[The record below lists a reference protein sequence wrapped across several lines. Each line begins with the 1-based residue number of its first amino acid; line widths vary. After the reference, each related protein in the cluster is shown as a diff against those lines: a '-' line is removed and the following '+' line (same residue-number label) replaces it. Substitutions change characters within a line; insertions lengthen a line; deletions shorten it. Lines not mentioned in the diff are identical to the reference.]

1 MTTCS
6 FVGLHDSSTKHQ
18 SVNPVKSIQLLRSC
32 NILLYHHFPIMP
44 NASDPTTAPEAN
56 SLAIDLIGR
65 TNASIQS
72 QPEHSRIAISQT
84 KHRIDLLQAWFGSL
98 EAAKNSLEGST
109 ILEIGCGQGD
119 MTVALA
125 WAVGPSG
132 TVNAIDPAPLDYGSP
147 ETLLEAQQRISR
159 SPFGTRI
166 NWIRSDPIEAL
177 QRDPKLRAADY
188 IILAHSLL
196 YMGSTE
202 YVATLFRALSSAA
215 STATESALSPKLLVA
230 EWGMR
235 VSSENA
241 KPHLYAV
248 QAQAAQPL
256 SSGNI
261 EPKTT
266 TELAREAG
274 WKEEREIWIVSPDLD
289 DGAWEVAAARSMPFA
304 DDANESAGRFLRD
317 LSRTVVVPT
326 RCMDVWAGA
335 FYWWG
340 PSHLQTEM

>member
-1 MTTCS
+1 
-6 FVGLHDSSTKHQ
+6 
-18 SVNPVKSIQLLRSC
+18 
-32 NILLYHHFPIMP
+32 MP

-256 SSGNI
+256 SSGNVQLYM
-261 EPKTT
+261 EG
-266 TELAREAG
+266 REGNLDRFAG
-274 WKEEREIWIVSPDLD
+274 SGRWRV
-289 DGAWEVAAARSMPFA
+289 GGCGGEV
-304 DDANESAGRFLRD
+304 DAF
-317 LSRTVVVPT
+317 
-326 RCMDVWAGA
+326 C
-335 FYWWG
+335 
-340 PSHLQTEM
+340 